1 MGIRVRAINPVV
13 QEKDVP
19 PQVVGYYDHK
29 RRRSGDEFEIEKEA
43 DFSKKWMEKISVPA
57 DDKSAR
63 GPGRP
68 PKAGKKEA

>member
-43 DFSKKWMEKISVPA
+43 DFSKKWMERVIEAAP
-57 DDKSAR
+57 AR